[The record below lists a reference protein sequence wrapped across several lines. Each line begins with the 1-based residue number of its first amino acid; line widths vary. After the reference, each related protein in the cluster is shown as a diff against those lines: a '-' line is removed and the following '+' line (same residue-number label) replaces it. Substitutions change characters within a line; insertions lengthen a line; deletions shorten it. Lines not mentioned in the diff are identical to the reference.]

1 MSKILKEEILEFE
14 SDIERQALIYQELM
28 EEADQWLYEEMEL
41 AQEIAIDRLMD
52 GDNIFCPVCQKS
64 SLERVAASV
73 ISCACGI
80 RFAFNQHLETL
91 HGNILEKVAE
101 HEKTCNT
108 RLLFFAE
115 PSQAA
120 TAGGEEF
127 SSLNAYCASC
137 EFYST
142 LIV

>member
-1 MSKILKEEILEFE
+1 MSKILKEEISEFE
-14 SDIERQALIYQELM
+14 SDIEMQALIYQELM

-41 AQEIAIDRLMD
+41 AQEIAIDRLME

-64 SLERVAASV
+64 NLERVAASV

-80 RFAFNQHLETL
+80 RFAFNKDLETL
-91 HGNILEKVAE
+91 HSNILEKVAE
-101 HEKTCNT
+101 HEKSCNS
-108 RLLFFAE
+108 RLQFFAE
-115 PSQAA
+115 PSQTA
-120 TAGGEEF
+120 TGGEEF